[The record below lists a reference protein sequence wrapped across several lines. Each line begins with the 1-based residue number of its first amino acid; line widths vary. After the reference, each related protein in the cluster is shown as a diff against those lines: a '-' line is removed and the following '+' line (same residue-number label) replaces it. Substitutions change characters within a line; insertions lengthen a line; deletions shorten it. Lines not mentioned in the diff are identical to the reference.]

1 MCGINIQHQKI
12 MNKTPTNKPID
23 MKKFL
28 ETIQKDIDSIMDKAI
43 TENEKLGNKPF
54 VKVLRQQK
62 AEYDKAG
69 EILRSVRWKK

>member
-1 MCGINIQHQKI
+1 
-12 MNKTPTNKPID
+12 